1 MKNFGKFWTRGEK
14 FGEVEKWVSK
24 SEKNGKFCEIL
35 AKFWVKI
42 LIFKTFSHKIL
53 KWSRGILKSFGDVV
67 GRFWWRLA
75 TV

>member
-35 AKFWVKI
+35 GENLDFLKI
-42 LIFKTFSHKIL
+42 F
-53 KWSRGILKSFGDVV
+53 
-67 GRFWWRLA
+67 A
-75 TV
+75 